1 MGGAVRYDYI
11 SGDVQGLRT
20 LFVVP
25 RIPEDAPTSVHE
37 GIARRWLATITGR
50 CPCGAERPKLNREQR
65 RKVARRKARY
75 LGIADIAHEN
85 DCPAISAEVERALGR
100 WSA

>member
-1 MGGAVRYDYI
+1 VRYDLI
-11 SGDVQGLRT
+11 TGDVQGLRT

-25 RIPEDAPTSVHE
+25 RIPDDAPERVRE
-37 GIARRWLATITGR
+37 GIARRRLATVTGR
-50 CPCGAERPKLNREQR
+50 CPCGAERPRLNREQR

-75 LGIADIAHEN
+75 LGIAEIAHEN
-85 DCPAISAEVERALGR
+85 DCPAISNEVERALGR